1 MKKVFL
7 FFLIFNFGFTQN
19 SDLNLNNYKYF
30 VIDEIIG
37 NANWSGKSISDF
49 IEKNLENPRRGRKK
63 YNVIGLY
70 SSFPETLTN
79 NPNLGI
85 YIKGRVEGYRVTFE
99 FYDFKRNLLKLTAS
113 SFTNF
118 HKSVLSALDYVINF
132 DKSIPTS
139 IDESNLNPPVKQ
151 KVITE
156 TSNSNTND
164 NLLFFDEDVDKA
176 YFDRFVSN
184 EPFDDLWK
192 TLSKKRNEIWNPTNN
207 KGYVD
212 KLHIIEQASETN
224 THNRDIMFFM
234 DLDNN
239 YLANYERYSISAEA
253 SQYTDYDAIERIF
266 ESMIGLY
273 YRKFG
278 SPNKRYEETT
288 IDILGM
294 DIYFESAFV
303 WNLISNKQPI
313 ELIIGYEIEESKL
326 KNSRGDFTGRT
337 IKNKVG
343 SIYRLPSRD
352 KL

>member
-99 FYDFKRNLLKLTAS
+99 FYDFKRNLLKVTAS

-132 DKSIPTS
+132 DKLPELFI
-139 IDESNLNPPVKQ
+139 SNL
-151 KVITE
+151 
-156 TSNSNTND
+156 
-164 NLLFFDEDVDKA
+164 
-176 YFDRFVSN
+176 
-184 EPFDDLWK
+184 
-192 TLSKKRNEIWNPTNN
+192 
-207 KGYVD
+207 
-212 KLHIIEQASETN
+212 
-224 THNRDIMFFM
+224 
-234 DLDNN
+234 
-239 YLANYERYSISAEA
+239 
-253 SQYTDYDAIERIF
+253 
-266 ESMIGLY
+266 
-273 YRKFG
+273 
-278 SPNKRYEETT
+278 
-288 IDILGM
+288 
-294 DIYFESAFV
+294 
-303 WNLISNKQPI
+303 
-313 ELIIGYEIEESKL
+313 
-326 KNSRGDFTGRT
+326 
-337 IKNKVG
+337 
-343 SIYRLPSRD
+343 
-352 KL
+352 